1 MPTYRPEGLQ
11 NQPIPTP
18 EVLRRAGGSRE
29 IFQAMCIKCDEFHN
43 LVVDLGCLR
52 GLIPREETALGIAD
66 GSAREIAILSRVGK
80 PVCFQVLGFTSDG
93 TVLLTRRGAQAE
105 ALDYFFTHLQP
116 GDILPAV
123 VQNPASFGT
132 FCDIGCGVTA
142 LMSIERCSVS
152 RINAGIIHTGRQRRW
167 CRIKILY
174 LFRCETEITYIF
186 SKFNRVF
193 ERTPRMG

>member
-66 GSAREIAILSRVGK
+66 GSARDIFWNEEVVSTSRIRKTAIGELAKELQIGERILYCDEMVEEIARR
-80 PVCFQVLGFTSDG
+80 LG
-93 TVLLTRRGAQAE
+93 R
-105 ALDYFFTHLQP
+105 
-116 GDILPAV
+116 
-123 VQNPASFGT
+123 
-132 FCDIGCGVTA
+132 
-142 LMSIERCSVS
+142 
-152 RINAGIIHTGRQRRW
+152 
-167 CRIKILY
+167 
-174 LFRCETEITYIF
+174 
-186 SKFNRVF
+186 
-193 ERTPRMG
+193 

>member
-123 VQNPASFGT
+123 VQNPASF
-132 FCDIGCGVTA
+132 
-142 LMSIERCSVS
+142 
-152 RINAGIIHTGRQRRW
+152 
-167 CRIKILY
+167 
-174 LFRCETEITYIF
+174 
-186 SKFNRVF
+186 
-193 ERTPRMG
+193 